1 MDIFDEWRSGGTEI
15 HWRSS
20 TAANDEAE
28 VAVFTRRCGTPGAPA
43 LVCVHGFP
51 TASIDY
57 FALAREL
64 SADFDIFLLDFP
76 GYGLSDKPP
85 APYVYSLYDDARLL
99 IHAITDVWQLDR
111 YTMLTHDR
119 GTSVGMIALSM
130 FATQHE
136 ASPPTEVI
144 LTNANIYLPLAN
156 LTGFQKALLDP
167 TVARSTARA
176 TTPEMLAAGM
186 GATTFMPRR
195 DATDPEIAALAKC
208 FAHNDGIAVL
218 PDTIQ
223 YLNERAAD
231 ETNWLQALSANEVNT
246 TIVWGLHDDVSPV
259 RVANYVWQ
267 EFLRDKPGRNRYWI
281 LPTADHYLQ
290 CDAPAQLAQVVRLTA
305 AAEPTSLKS
314 KTASGRDR
322 PTIWA
327 NRLSNWSVRQRASAR
342 AMRGRLA
349 AILASIRS
357 ATSKLGSVRTKAA
370 GISGSCRRSSTPSAG
385 HCRRPD
391 SDADD

>member
-1 MDIFDEWRSGGTEI
+1 
-15 HWRSS
+15 
-20 TAANDEAE
+20 
-28 VAVFTRRCGTPGAPA
+28 
-43 LVCVHGFP
+43 
-51 TASIDY
+51 
-57 FALAREL
+57 
-64 SADFDIFLLDFP
+64 
-76 GYGLSDKPP
+76 
-85 APYVYSLYDDARLL
+85 
-99 IHAITDVWQLDR
+99 
-111 YTMLTHDR
+111 
-119 GTSVGMIALSM
+119 
-130 FATQHE
+130 
-136 ASPPTEVI
+136 

-305 AAEPTSLKS
+305 AAEPTSL
-314 KTASGRDR
+314 
-322 PTIWA
+322 
-327 NRLSNWSVRQRASAR
+327 
-342 AMRGRLA
+342 
-349 AILASIRS
+349 
-357 ATSKLGSVRTKAA
+357 RTLDD
-370 GISGSCRRSSTPSAG
+370 
-385 HCRRPD
+385 RPD
-391 SDADD
+391 SAVLVDQTP